1 MGKLYLF
8 GIGGTGSRVIR
19 SLTMLLAS
27 GVDPGVDRI
36 IPVLIDPDLSN
47 GDLTRTVN
55 LLKKYKEIR
64 SELSF
69 GTDNQSQYFKTEIDD
84 QGTDFRLPIAN
95 VGNKTFGQYVE
106 YDSLSREDKAMMSL
120 LFSDKNLNAQMQE
133 GFKGNPNMG
142 SIVLNDFCD
151 PNNNVLSDLLSNFE
165 NGDKIFIIS
174 SIFGGT
180 GAAGFPLLLK
190 TFRQAQQFNSFA
202 NPAVIADAP
211 IGALSVLP
219 YFGLQADCESEI
231 NMATFVTKAKS
242 ALTYYQDNLD
252 TDALYY
258 IADSMTSSYD
268 NVEGSDGQKND
279 AHFIE
284 LASALAV
291 VDFAKET
298 RLSASHNLV
307 IFHLMGQHMDP
318 GKRYPHT
325 KEFEKFTSRD
335 IRGDK
340 PYLTDSKR
348 QFIAEYDNA
357 TRYNDYVLKHIIDL
371 FRDKNTV
378 LVYFSD
384 HGEEVYDYRDSYGRV
399 DFDNQHIKEGVKY
412 QYEVPFMIWCSNPF
426 MEKNP
431 QIIHDIKRAL
441 HRPFKT
447 DEICQILFHLAQLK
461 TAYYRKKQD
470 LLSPDYLP
478 YERVLGNG
486 INYDRVR

>member
-1 MGKLYLF
+1 MSKLYLF

-69 GTDNQSQYFKTEIDD
+69 GTDNQSHYFKTEIDD
-84 QGTDFRLPIAN
+84 QNTDFRLPIAN
-95 VGNKTFGQYVE
+95 VGNKTFGQYIE

-151 PNNNVLSDLLSNFE
+151 PNNNALADLLSNFE

-190 TFRQAQQFNSFA
+190 TFRQAQQFNTFA

-231 NMATFVTKAKS
+231 NMATFVTKSKS

-258 IADSMTSSYD
+258 IADSMTSSYE

-284 LASALAV
+284 LASALAI
-291 VDFAKET
+291 VDFAKDSQIV
-298 RLSASHNLV
+298 RGAYV
-307 IFHLMGQHMDP
+307 
-318 GKRYPHT
+318 Y
-325 KEFEKFTSRD
+325 KEFASEQDADTM
-335 IRGDK
+335 
-340 PYLTDSKR
+340 
-348 QFIAEYDNA
+348 
-357 TRYNDYVLKHIIDL
+357 DL
-371 FRDKNTV
+371 
-378 LVYFSD
+378 S
-384 HGEEVYDYRDSYGRV
+384 
-399 DFDNQHIKEGVKY
+399 
-412 QYEVPFMIWCSNPF
+412 
-426 MEKNP
+426 
-431 QIIHDIKRAL
+431 
-441 HRPFKT
+441 
-447 DEICQILFHLAQLK
+447 
-461 TAYYRKKQD
+461 
-470 LLSPDYLP
+470 LLSPSTRQELAFHLISFYIFSQFYQHHLRDSFDGPWAKDRGFKVDMLREGFYRNIGTFLGWFRDEWLVELARNSRHFQPFNLNGYTDIFHSIMGYEAKKLGFMSKILKSKDGFSLIDSELADSSNNADRCLSDKDYFMNVHWVAIKMAIHKRLNL
-478 YERVLGNG
+478 V
-486 INYDRVR
+486 